1 MHNSVKNLLLIKE
14 QISKYKSNIEIIAVS
29 KTFNVSKI
37 MPLVEFGH
45 LHFGENKVQEAQDKW
60 PIIVSKYKDLKLH
73 MIGKLQTNKVKSAV
87 RIFDY
92 IHSVDTKK
100 LAKKISEEQK
110 KINRN
115 LKLFI
120 QINVGNESQKGGV
133 LVSDLQNFYNY
144 LIDELKVNVVGLM
157 CIPPVNSDTIF
168 FFEEMKKINS
178 KIGLKEL
185 SMGMSSDYIQAANH
199 SSTFVRIGSKIFGTR
214 D

>member
-92 IHSVDTKK
+92 IHSVDT
-100 LAKKISEEQK
+100 
-110 KINRN
+110 
-115 LKLFI
+115 
-120 QINVGNESQKGGV
+120 
-133 LVSDLQNFYNY
+133 
-144 LIDELKVNVVGLM
+144 
-157 CIPPVNSDTIF
+157 
-168 FFEEMKKINS
+168 
-178 KIGLKEL
+178 
-185 SMGMSSDYIQAANH
+185 
-199 SSTFVRIGSKIFGTR
+199 
-214 D
+214 